1 MTEEERLVLIDFRFS
16 YNLPNKWKS
25 GSDWYVVRYESY
37 GNVSS
42 GGVYVYVKKNEGS
55 EVEIDYT
62 NNEWYSESPLSVAN
76 VKQRIY
82 DNT

>member
-1 MTEEERLVLIDFRFS
+1 MTEEERLNEIELRFN
-16 YNLPNKWKS
+16 YNLPIKWPVD
-25 GSDWYVVRYESY
+25 SDWYEVRYESY
-37 GNVSS
+37 GDVSS

-55 EVEIDYT
+55 EVQVSYT
-62 NNEWYSESPLSVAN
+62 NDEWYGSSIMSVTN